1 MSGTML
7 RTNVLGIGPGAN
19 FFSKNLLTKQC
30 FNAIINVSNEREEM
44 LMYLVQLGRDFVLP
58 MDTIVEGM
66 TVAVDAFKSGWEV
79 DVINSTTGEVMVSLR
94 DGEVPYF
101 SSSIHEV
108 I

>member
-1 MSGTML
+1 
-7 RTNVLGIGPGAN
+7 
-19 FFSKNLLTKQC
+19 
-30 FNAIINVSNEREEM
+30 
-44 LMYLVQLGRDFVLP
+44 MYLVQLGREFVLP

-108 I
+108 IQENGIVIAALSSGGGQAARAEKFFQKNYCEYLRDRGITKI